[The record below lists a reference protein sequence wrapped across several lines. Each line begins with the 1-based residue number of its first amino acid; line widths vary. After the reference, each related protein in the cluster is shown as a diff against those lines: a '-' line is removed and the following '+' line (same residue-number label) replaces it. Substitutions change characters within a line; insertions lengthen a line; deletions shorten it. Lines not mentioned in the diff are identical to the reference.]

1 MNLLL
6 VKNYLSAGFNKFLKK
21 EDGEV
26 NIVAIVILIAIAV
39 GLALLFKER
48 VAKIINDIFD
58 GIKTDNLSTKPASTK

>member
-6 VKNYLSAGFNKFLKK
+6 LKNYLSTGFNKFLKK

-48 VAKIINDIFD
+48 VAEIINNIFD
-58 GIKTDNLSTKPASTK
+58 EIDTSGLSNQPK

>member
-6 VKNYLSAGFNKFLKK
+6 LKNYLSTGFNKFLKK

-39 GLALLFKER
+39 GLALLFKEE
-48 VAKIINDIFD
+48 VATLIRKIFKEIDTS
-58 GIKTDNLSTKPASTK
+58 GLSDPA